1 MFRNS
6 PNHLVRLSG
15 HALSPKECSH
25 DGRCPQVIRSHSI
38 NLPSTGNRKRAL
50 ITLIAVRRSSKRAR
64 WATSFATAVRTV
76 GAASELPS
84 LSPPLPPRLNFD
96 FL

>member
-1 MFRNS
+1 MFCNN
-6 PNHLVRLSG
+6 PNHLVRLFGFG
-15 HALSPKECSH
+15 HALRPKECSH
-25 DGRCPQVIRSHSI
+25 DGRCPQVVRSHSI

-76 GAASELPS
+76 GAASEPLLS
-84 LSPPLPPRLNFD
+84 LSSTPTSSEL
-96 FL
+96 